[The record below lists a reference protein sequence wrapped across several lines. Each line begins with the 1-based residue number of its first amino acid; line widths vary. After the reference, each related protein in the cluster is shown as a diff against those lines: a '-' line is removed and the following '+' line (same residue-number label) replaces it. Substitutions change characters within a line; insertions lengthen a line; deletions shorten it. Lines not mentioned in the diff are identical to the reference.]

1 MINLYEVAVSGI
13 KFAYSCFKGFVLVA
27 EALSDISRRLSDI
40 SKLLAINGINTDNP
54 ITGTE
59 LGWFRNILALSVGSI
74 DLEHGDVWLIPRY
87 GYDQHINYPII
98 FAMSCDGFDT
108 KELEL
113 NKYVN
118 GHNNG
123 SVLVKIDQL
132 DLFINSIG
140 VANTGYVYKNIK
152 NVELE
157 YKSFTLK

>member
-40 SKLLAINGINTDNP
+40 SKLLAINGISTDKP
-54 ITGTE
+54 IIGME
-59 LGWFRNILALSVGSI
+59 LGWFKNILALSIGSI
-74 DLEHGDVWLIPRY
+74 DLERGNVWLIPRY

-98 FAMSCDGFDT
+98 FAMSCDKFDI

-123 SVLVKIDQL
+123 SILVKINDL

-140 VANTGYVYKNIK
+140 IVNTGYIYKNIK
-152 NVELE
+152 NIELE
-157 YKSFTLK
+157 YRSFTLK